1 MKKLWLLGIAVVLA
15 LILGPMLVTFAE
27 DSAPPP
33 PKHERKADGIKGDRS
48 PEITLTPAQEDAL
61 GEEVTNLRKALDKL
75 QAKAETVLK
84 DRDQARRFVMQ
95 TVTKETKAA
104 VTEGAAAKRDGRNK
118 KAGREK

>member
-1 MKKLWLLGIAVVLA
+1 MKKLWLLGIAVVAA
-15 LILGPMLVTFAE
+15 LVVGPMLVTFAE

-48 PEITLTPAQEDAL
+48 PEIALTPAQEDAL
-61 GEEVTNLRKALDKL
+61 GADVMNLREALDKL

-84 DRDQARRFVMQ
+84 DRDQARRFVLQ

-104 VTEGAAAKRDGRNK
+104 VTEGAAAKRDGRK
-118 KAGREK
+118 KPGK